1 MSQGKG
7 NWTRDESILAFSL
20 YCRTPYGKINKTNP
34 GIVELASIIGRT
46 PSSVGMKMGNFGRF
60 DPELQRRN
68 VTGLP
73 NGSKMDEVV
82 WNEFYQNGESLAVEA
97 ARIMADYTGKPIA
110 EQVDLS
116 DLPLIPDGDEKERIV
131 KARLNQRFFRE
142 ALMSSYHSSCC
153 ITGIS
158 VPDLLVASYIKPWR
172 ASDPKTERNS
182 LSNGLLLNALHGKA
196 FERGYISISTTF
208 DILASSKLSEYV
220 SSNECNNWIAA
231 FAGKRISLPE
241 KFVPNRQFIEY
252 HNDAVFLK

>member
-1 MSQGKG
+1 
-7 NWTRDESILAFSL
+7 
-20 YCRTPYGKINKTNP
+20 
-34 GIVELASIIGRT
+34 
-46 PSSVGMKMGNFGRF
+46 
-60 DPELQRRN
+60 
-68 VTGLP
+68 
-73 NGSKMDEVV
+73 
-82 WNEFYQNGESLAVEA
+82 
-97 ARIMADYTGKPIA
+97 MADYTGNPIA

-153 ITGIS
+153 MTGIS

-172 ASDPKTERNS
+172 ASDPKAERNS

-208 DILASSKLSEYV
+208 DILVSSKLSEYV
-220 SSNECNNWIAA
+220 FSNECNNWIAA

-241 KFVPNRQFIEY
+241 KFVPNRQFVEY
-252 HNDAVFLK
+252 HNDAVFMK